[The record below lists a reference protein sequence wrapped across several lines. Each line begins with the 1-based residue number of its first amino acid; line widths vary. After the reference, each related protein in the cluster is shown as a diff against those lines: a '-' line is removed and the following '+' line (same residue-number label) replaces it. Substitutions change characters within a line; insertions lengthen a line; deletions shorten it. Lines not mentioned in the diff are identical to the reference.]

1 MGNLQD
7 APMAL
12 WLGMETRFFC
22 RLNHWTR
29 SIGSC
34 LISIFL
40 RHNCVTCHIF
50 LPKLFEIGRFSL
62 IGNPTV
68 FGSRT
73 GLHCKKPTPCSGKPD
88 IQGTGVD
95 HTWISGLRRPDFEGI
110 NIHDF
115 DVTIRVCFDGL
126 LSDRNCEEKAMVQVA
141 GLSRTSGTTL
151 FDHMTY
157 ATSYTRNKSIPWDMQ
172 FMNSITDTN
181 DDTVN

>member
-1 MGNLQD
+1 MVSGHPPHSQYWFKGKSTERPYGWEWKPGFLQTFPEPD
-7 APMAL
+7 PLAHVWYQL
-12 WLGMETRFFC
+12 
-22 RLNHWTR
+22 
-29 SIGSC
+29 
-34 LISIFL
+34 FL

-50 LPKLFEIGRFSL
+50 LPKLFEIGRSSL
-62 IGNPTV
+62 TVNPTV

-73 GLHCKKPTPCSGKPD
+73 GLHCKKLTPCSGKPD

-126 LSDRNCEEKAMVQVA
+126 LSDRNCYESH
-141 GLSRTSGTTL
+141 GPSCWPFSDIRTTL

-157 ATSYTRNKSIPWDMQ
+157 FILHPQ
-172 FMNSITDTN
+172 
-181 DDTVN
+181 